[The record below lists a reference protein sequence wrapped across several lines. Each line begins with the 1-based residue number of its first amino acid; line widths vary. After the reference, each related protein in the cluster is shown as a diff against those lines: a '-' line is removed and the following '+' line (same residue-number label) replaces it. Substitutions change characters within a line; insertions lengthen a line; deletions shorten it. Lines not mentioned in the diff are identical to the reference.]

1 MPVIGLNISKMF
13 RLKVILIHILTVLF
27 LGACSTSPPSE
38 DGADERLSDLDYRG
52 SDCILIRTVR
62 DYTPL
67 DNQHL
72 LIRGPGRRAYFVTLI
87 RPAFEMRGSMG
98 LRFESRDDQLCPYGG
113 DAIIFGGISNERVTV
128 QAISRLTAD
137 QEEQLLIRYGKKTPP
152 DAETPADVK
161 GAEVEE
167 LG

>member
-1 MPVIGLNISKMF
+1 MSKH
-13 RLKVILIHILTVLF
+13 KTHIIQILIAFT
-27 LGACSTSPPSE
+27 LGACSTSPPSAE
-38 DGADERLSDLDYRG
+38 AVGDSGSDLDYRG

-72 LIRGPGRRAYFVTLI
+72 LIRGPGRRAYFVSLV

-98 LRFESRDDQLCPYGG
+98 LRFDSRDDQLCPYGG
-113 DAIIFGGISNERVTV
+113 DAIVFGGVSNERVTV
-128 QAISRLTAD
+128 QSISRLTAE
-137 QEEQLLIRYGKKTPP
+137 QEEHLLIRYGKKEPA
-152 DAETPADVK
+152 DAETPVEPRDAK